1 MSFIPPPDIPHPPPA
16 VPTEDRKFFLYRP
29 PADIHLHNRCWA
41 SAYQL
46 LCKRTT
52 AVVRLKT

>member
-1 MSFIPPPDIPHPPPA
+1 MIANPSERL
-16 VPTEDRKFFLYRP
+16 TKDRKFFLYRTTD
-29 PADIHLHNRCWA
+29 DIHLHNKCWA

>member
-1 MSFIPPPDIPHPPPA
+1 MSFIPRQAFRRRIG
-16 VPTEDRKFFLYRP
+16 RLLKKYRP
-29 PADIHLHNRCWA
+29 SSDIHLHNRCWA

-52 AVVRLKT
+52 AVVRLKI